1 MLSND
6 LSITV
11 EGQKEKKEIDALKVV
26 AVHRE
31 EVFER
36 NNASQSE
43 TLDSLASQDSSETG

>member
-11 EGQKEKKEIDALKVV
+11 WGQKEKKEIDALKVV

-31 EVFER
+31 EIFER
-36 NNASQSE
+36 NNAESGEALNSVASE
-43 TLDSLASQDSSETG
+43 TD